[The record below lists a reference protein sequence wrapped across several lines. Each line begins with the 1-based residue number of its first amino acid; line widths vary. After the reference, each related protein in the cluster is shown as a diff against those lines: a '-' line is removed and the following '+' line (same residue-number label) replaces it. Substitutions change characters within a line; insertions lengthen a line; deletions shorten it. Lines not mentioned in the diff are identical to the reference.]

1 MKSVKLK
8 PRELAVRILTE
19 VERGSYSNLSLN
31 RHLTAEISREDRALI
46 TELVYGVIKHRI
58 RLDYVLSKFSKIG
71 LNDINPIILNCLRVG
86 LYQILF
92 LDKIP
97 DYAAVNES
105 VNIAKLYSK
114 KAAGFVN
121 GVLRNVIR
129 SKDGIDYPDR
139 VKDPLRYLVVY
150 YSFPKWMIRRWLDLF
165 GFEFTESLCK
175 AFNEKPRMC
184 VRVNELKI
192 NKTGLQAFLDKE
204 GVVHN
209 PGLFLEE
216 ALYIDDGPPLTELDS
231 FKNGYFQPQDESS
244 MLVARALGAASGET
258 VLDVAAAPGG
268 KTTHLAQL
276 MKNSGRIYAWDIHPH
291 RVQLLKETC
300 QRLGVS
306 IVYPEVR
313 DARVP
318 DKNLFGKFDR
328 VLVDAPCS
336 GLGVIR
342 RKPDIK
348 WTKKPE
354 DIPVLKREQLQ
365 IIRVSSQYVKPGGIL
380 IYSTCS
386 IEPEENREVV
396 KEFLKE
402 NRDFDLDDIRPH
414 LPEALSADVKEQYGY
429 IQIYPNLHS
438 IDGFFIARLKRIR

>member
-1 MKSVKLK
+1 MKSVN
-8 PRELAVRILTE
+8 PRELAVKILAE

-31 RHLTAEISREDRALI
+31 RHLTTEISREDRALI
-46 TELVYGVIKHRI
+46 TELVYGVIKHRT
-58 RLDYVLSKFSKIG
+58 RLDYVLSKFSRIG
-71 LNDINPIILNCLRVG
+71 LNKINPIILNSLRVG

-105 VNIAKLYSK
+105 VNIAKLYNN

-121 GVLRNVIR
+121 GVMRNAIR
-129 SKDGIDYPDR
+129 NKDSIDYPDVR
-139 VKDPLRYLVVY
+139 DPVRYLTVY

-165 GFEFTESLCK
+165 GFNFTESLCR
-175 AFNEKPRMC
+175 AMNEKPRMC
-184 VRVNELKI
+184 VRVNTLKI
-192 NKTGLQAFLDKE
+192 NITDLKMLLDKE
-204 GVVHN
+204 GVVYS

-216 ALYIDDGPPLTELDS
+216 ALYIDDGPPITELDS

-244 MLVARALGAASGET
+244 MLAARALGAADGET

-276 MKNSGRIYAWDIHPH
+276 MKNNGRIYAWDIHPH
-291 RVQLLKETC
+291 RVELLKETC
-300 QRLGVS
+300 HRLGVS

-313 DARVP
+313 DARIT
-318 DKNLFGKFDR
+318 DKKQFGKFDR

-348 WTKKPE
+348 WSKKPE
-354 DIPVLKREQLQ
+354 DILVLKREQLQ
-365 IIRVSSQYVKPGGIL
+365 IMQVTSQYVKSGGIL
-380 IYSTCS
+380 VYSTCS
-386 IEPEENREVV
+386 IEPEENYEVV

-402 NRDFDLDDIRPH
+402 NRDFDLDDIRPY
-414 LPEALSADVKEQYGY
+414 LPEALSTEVEEPYGY
-429 IQIYPNLHS
+429 IQIYPNVNG